1 MQIAHNTHT
10 NWLKAYS
17 LAWKILD
24 LIYPPV
30 CIRCGKL
37 GFRCCPDCWAT
48 KATYDGNI
56 CTICGQPLT
65 HPSLCPDCTAVPPLL
80 EKIRSLGEYVGVL
93 SDLILGLKYHRN
105 IGLAEFVI
113 PDLVRL
119 MAASQFQFDIL
130 VPVPLSKTRQRERG
144 YNQVTVWGKL
154 LSATIGTPMLTS
166 ALYRHQTTISQVDLP
181 VEKRWENVR
190 GVFSAVEEW
199 VIGKNILLLDDVITT
214 GATLAECAKVLKEAG
229 ANRVSALTIAR
240 SSPKKDKN
248 QGGMYV

>member
-1 MQIAHNTHT
+1 
-10 NWLKAYS
+10 
-17 LAWKILD
+17 
-24 LIYPPV
+24 
-30 CIRCGKL
+30 
-37 GFRCCPDCWAT
+37 
-48 KATYDGNI
+48 
-56 CTICGQPLT
+56 
-65 HPSLCPDCTAVPPLL
+65 
-80 EKIRSLGEYVGVL
+80 LGEYVGVL